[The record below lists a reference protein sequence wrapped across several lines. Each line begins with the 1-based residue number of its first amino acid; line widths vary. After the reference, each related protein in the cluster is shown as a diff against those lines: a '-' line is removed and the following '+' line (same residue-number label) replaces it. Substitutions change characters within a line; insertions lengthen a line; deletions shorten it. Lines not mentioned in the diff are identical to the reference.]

1 MLKLSEKDRIVS
13 TAQKR
18 KRKRKRKKER
28 RGMNHE
34 GIKQAKLS
42 NYPDKKEGN
51 W

>member
-13 TAQKR
+13 TAQ